1 MSKLLIVMVS
11 GTVFDGKLKGS
22 WKFEVKGEDST
33 TLMDKLKSTSKYI
46 LLPNTQ
52 EFIDFILME
61 KQESE
66 NHK

>member
-1 MSKLLIVMVS
+1 MVS

-22 WKFEVKGEDST
+22 WKSEVKGEDFT